1 MGKTEEQ
8 QTRPKPQ
15 GGRANLVQSLA
26 ASLREEILS
35 GTFQLGTK
43 LPSEAALTE
52 EHKVSRTVVREAIAS
67 LRSDGLVE
75 TRQGAGAFVI
85 SQSMPSNTML
95 KSFSPNK
102 ISSIIEVLELRMAVE
117 VEAAALAARRR
128 SPAQEGAILEACSD
142 MKELAASGALTVAAD
157 LEFHKAIA
165 EATNNKRFPEFL
177 EMMGN
182 QVIPRQRLISN
193 DEETATSRYLQQ
205 ILAEHEKIAFAIST
219 QDEQGARDAMRLHL
233 EGSSNRYRELLR

>member
-8 QTRPKPQ
+8 QRPAKPQ
-15 GGRANLVQSLA
+15 GGRANLVQNLA

-35 GTFQLGTK
+35 DAFQLGTK

-52 EHKVSRTVVREAIAS
+52 EYKVSRTVVREAIAS

-85 SQSMPSNTML
+85 SQSMPSNNML
-95 KSFSPNK
+95 KSFIPNK

-117 VEAAALAARRR
+117 IEAAALAARRR
-128 SPAQEGAILEACSD
+128 SPAQEGAILEACND
-142 MKELAASGALTVAAD
+142 MKELAQKGALTVKAD
-157 LEFHKAIA
+157 FEFHKAIA
-165 EATNNKRFPEFL
+165 DATNNKRFPEFL

-182 QVIPRQRLISN
+182 QIIPRQQLVSSN
-193 DEETATSRYLQQ
+193 KEVATSRYLQQ
-205 ILAEHEKIAFAIST
+205 IVAEHDKIALSISS

-233 EGSSNRYRELLR
+233 EGGSNRYRELLR